1 MSESSAIPGRKSWRW
16 RMMLVGAGLLGG
28 LLAALML
35 VPWEPYVLGRA
46 LSTYLHTTVTVQ
58 GATGGWWHGLT
69 IQQLTI
75 AEDRTSQAPTLVRVE
90 QLTVNLPLV
99 SLWLSTKPLALH
111 LETVHI
117 GLRRR
122 QDGQWN
128 VAALLETLGT
138 GGSAPSYTRALVPR
152 LNRQVA
158 VALTQGQLHLGDEG
172 LLYALVGSAE
182 SPSLT
187 AAPLQWQVALS
198 SADGGSLAVHG
209 QVDHLLETGPLV
221 GHVDISVTQLDL
233 APLTAMALTGEAM
246 RLRGSIEAAHA
257 RLVLQGTQRLDI
269 DATLDL
275 RQVSMPAM
283 EGTSN
288 AELARVQVRLQG
300 QRQGPR
306 WTCDTL
312 VIEVPDGQFALRDS
326 AWLHIEE
333 TAWRG
338 HVAFTLEVQDMQP
351 VMQPLIGLLP
361 ARLQLGGRLQ
371 VTGQVSGAI
380 SRASE
385 QSWNARLA
393 GLSAD
398 LEGDLAWAQWAEAE
412 ISGLAIGLHLAEGGL
427 TIPQAEAHI
436 AGGMMTLQGEV
447 SLQEPTLSQ
456 GLHWRLAG
464 IRLDRLLGHA
474 FQPVTIAE
482 ATGRLTHQGDGFVLE
497 TSVQVPTFALAPGTL
512 GQRQP
517 HLTRLALTCT
527 LKLPPPFTRLPMDAC
542 LVQAAEAQLSLRG
555 SVVDLGPEPQL
566 MLQVDGRLAGALV
579 GALAPEVPGQFP
591 DPVHVDG
598 QITVPFKGA
607 VWHAMGWRLA
617 VNSERF
623 VFDDTFT
630 EVHTT
635 VVKAGNQLEIADLRA
650 RRGTG
655 RIHGAGAWR
664 LVEPVD
670 GGLQVQLDHLPFRQ
684 SLSHGETGGPYL
696 VEGTVSGAI
705 AWRMSSDGEHLTV
718 EGRVHPLHLRHAAAT
733 MVQVP
738 EGRVQGRL
746 RRDRDGVWWGDSLA
760 LLSDDL
766 TVTLHQGQVRLSP
779 AETARFEGNVTL
791 RAEGSWLMPLLA
803 TTGIGG
809 LVLSGRHE
817 VTLQAAGSPANP
829 FETIEGKG
837 SVQAAG
843 GSFHNQAFSSVDV
856 TYEVTPGRL
865 HITEGIVKFEAGALT
880 VRGSLGF
887 LRPFSASDDEISLRL
902 HQVPVRFTDQGSA
915 TLSTS
920 TVLNGE
926 VTAWGTGSG
935 QVRLGLDLQ
944 IPKTTRQARQGG
956 QELTGVEL
964 PALHVTSDV
973 LTAPPWEHWQAS
985 AVHIQGDG
993 LAAELRD
1000 VMARRTPTHYDL
1012 SGALHLH
1019 ASTDVITGLV
1029 GGVLPDRLQVSG
1041 PVDLAGNA
1049 AGQIAVDGSVS
1060 LRDLTYT
1067 GDLRL
1072 AWVDWDGALWEAVAA
1087 RLTVAQ
1093 GRLTIDDARARVLGG
1108 WMRLRPDTFV
1118 ELQGPRR
1125 DFHVHLAAE
1134 QLDLRLETG
1143 KRVPLLAL
1151 VIPLFLLEPDRKDP
1165 IRMSGM
1171 FDAELHAS
1179 GIYDGQPGWSQSVNG
1194 EGSFRIAQ
1202 GAVLGSTLISG
1213 FVTKALTLPA
1223 NLVDQSLK
1231 ALLERGGKPLQVLEG
1246 LLRRSYDF
1254 GTLNSPIELR
1264 AGEIHLA
1271 DNLTVSAPEFSLL
1284 INGYSTLE
1292 GAVDYDVHSDLVHRA
1307 LFGEVFSLADEIPI
1321 LGTVTR
1327 HINPFQLI
1335 HQHIEL
1341 SATVQGNLFHRNTAG
1356 QPDVHVHVYFIQ

>member
-1 MSESSAIPGRKSWRW
+1 MRGASSTPARKLWRW
-16 RMMLVGAGLLGG
+16 LLVLVAVVLLVGFLPALT
-28 LLAALML
+28 LAQ
-35 VPWEPYVLGRA
+35 WGPYVLGRA
-46 LSTYLHTTVTVQ
+46 LSAYLHTSVTVQ
-58 GATGGWWHGLT
+58 GITGGWWSGLT
-69 IQQLTI
+69 VHQLTV
-75 AEDRTSQAPTLVRVE
+75 AEDRTAQAPMLVRVDN
-90 QLTVNLPLV
+90 LTVNLPLV
-99 SLWLSTKPLALH
+99 SLLLSTKPITLRLDA
-111 LETVHI
+111 VRI
-117 GLRRR
+117 DLRRH

-128 VAALLETLGT
+128 LAALLEALGT
-138 GGSAPSYTRALVPR
+138 STSARSHTGAIVPW
-152 LNRQVA
+152 LDRQVA

-172 LLYALVGSAE
+172 LLYTLLGSAE
-182 SPSLT
+182 TPSLT
-187 AAPLQWQVALS
+187 EAPLQWQVALT

-209 QVDHLLETGPLV
+209 QVDHLLKTGALV

-233 APLTAMALTGEAM
+233 APLTAVVPTGEAM
-246 RLRGSIEAAHA
+246 RLRGSIQTAHA
-257 RLVLQGTQRLDI
+257 RLVLQGTQRLDV

-275 RQVSMPAM
+275 RQVSMPAT
-283 EGTSN
+283 EGHSN
-288 AELARVQVRLQG
+288 AELARVQVRLKG

-326 AWLHIEE
+326 AWLYIEE
-333 TAWRG
+333 AAWRG

-361 ARLQLGGRLQ
+361 AGLQLGGRLQ
-371 VTGQVSGAI
+371 VTGQVAGAI
-380 SRASE
+380 GRAAA
-385 QSWNARLA
+385 QSWNARM
-393 GLSAD
+393 AD
-398 LEGDLAWAQWAEAE
+398 LTAALDGDLAWAQWGETE

-427 TIPQAEAHI
+427 TITQAEGHM
-436 AGGMMTLQGEV
+436 AGGVIALHGEV
-447 SLQEPTLSQ
+447 SLREPTPDKALQ
-456 GLHWRLAG
+456 WRLAG
-464 IRLDRLLGHA
+464 IHLDRLLGHA

-497 TSVQVPTFALAPGTL
+497 TSAQVPTFALAPGTL

-517 HLTRLALTCT
+517 HLRRVALTCT
-527 LKLPPPFTRLPMDAC
+527 LRLLPPFTRLAMDAC
-542 LVQAAEAQLSLRG
+542 RLQAAEAQLSLRG
-555 SVVDLGPEPQL
+555 SVVDLAPEPQL
-566 MLQVDGRLAGALV
+566 TLQVDGSLVGRLV

-591 DPVHVDG
+591 DQVRVDG
-598 QITVPFKGA
+598 QIIVPFRDP

-617 VNSERF
+617 VTSDRF

-635 VVKAGNQLEIADLRA
+635 VVKSGDQLEITDLHA

-664 LVEPVD
+664 LAKPMN

-684 SLSHGETGGPYL
+684 SLSRGETGGPYL
-696 VEGTVSGAI
+696 VEGMVSGAF

-718 EGRVHPLHLRHAAAT
+718 DGRVHRLRLRDAAAT

-746 RRDRDGVWWGDSLA
+746 GRDRSGAWWGDALA
-760 LLSDDL
+760 FLSDDL

-779 AETARFEGNVTL
+779 AEAARFEGNVTL

-803 TTGIGG
+803 TAGIGG

-829 FETIEGKG
+829 FETMEGKG
-837 SVQAAG
+837 SAQAAG

-856 TYEVTPGRL
+856 TYELTPGRL

-887 LRPFSASDDEISLRL
+887 LRPFSESGDELSLRL

-915 TLSTS
+915 TLSTI

-926 VTAWGTGSG
+926 ITARGTGSG

-944 IPKTTRQARQGG
+944 IPKTTRQMEQGG
-956 QELTGVEL
+956 QGLTGVEL
-964 PALHVTSDV
+964 PALHVTSEV
-973 LTAPPWEHWQAS
+973 LTAPPWERWQAS

-993 LAAELRD
+993 VAAELRD
-1000 VMARRTPTHYDL
+1000 VVARRTPTHYDL
-1012 SGALHLH
+1012 SGNLHLQ
-1019 ASTDVITGLV
+1019 ASTEVITGLV

-1049 AGQIAVDGSVS
+1049 AGQIAVDRSVS

-1072 AWVDWDGALWEAVAA
+1072 ARVDWDGALWEAVAA
-1087 RLTVAQ
+1087 HLTVAQ

-1134 QLDLRLETG
+1134 QLDLQLETG
-1143 KRVPLLAL
+1143 RRVQLLAL

-1179 GIYDGQPGWSQSVNG
+1179 GTYDGQPGWSQSVNG

-1246 LLRRSYDF
+1246 LLRRSFVF

-1264 AGEIHLA
+1264 AGKMHLA
-1271 DNLTVSAPEFSLL
+1271 DNLTVSAPEFSLV

-1307 LFGEVFSLADEIPI
+1307 LFGEVFSLADEIPL

-1341 SATVQGNLFHRNTAG
+1341 SATVQGNIFRLNTAG